1 MFSEGGQCVARGE
14 QVRAERRGSIPR
26 FPVRAHRVVE
36 RLAALEVIIELG
48 LQTYFEIGKAL
59 YEIREERLYRV
70 LGFGTFED
78 YCRERWGWN
87 SRQVPYNYIAAS
99 RVAENVQTTGQSRPS
114 LSQAVELAALPAEQ
128 QIDVVRA
135 IESYGMTFDGVSVRE
150 VREIVQEIQAR
161 TFALADNAALSELP
175 QTPASRT
182 GDLWLCGKHWILC
195 GDSTRMDVI
204 ERVLGGGLADMI
216 FADPPYSVSYT
227 GKTARKLTI
236 KNDDL
241 GAGFYDFL
249 REACANMIAVSKGAI
264 YICMSSSE
272 LHTLH
277 QAFTDAGGHW
287 STFVIWAKHHFT
299 LGRSDYQRQYEPI
312 LYGWRKGVDHFWCGG
327 RDQGDVWLIK
337 RPMANV
343 AHPTMKPVELVE
355 RAIRNSSRTHDTVLD
370 LFAGSGTTM
379 IACEMLERQ
388 ARLIEV
394 EPRYCDVAV
403 MRWQQF
409 TDQKATLDGDGRT
422 FDQIAQTR
430 LRRRPRDIANRRIT
444 SGHGCAARHPN
455 LRKEPHKHDPI
466 GGPELIL
473 SIVRDHTAAS
483 CVRHR
488 DFDIDQDFVE
498 DKSVKPREN

>member
-1 MFSEGGQCVARGE
+1 MARGE
-14 QVRAERRGSIPR
+14 QVRTERRGIIPR

-36 RLAALEVIIELG
+36 RLAELESIIERG
-48 LQTYFEIGKAL
+48 LQTYFEIGRAL
-59 YEIREERLYRV
+59 YEIREDRLYRAQ
-70 LGFGTFED
+70 GIRTFEV

-99 RVAENVQTTGQSRPS
+99 RVAENVQTTGQRRPS

-128 QIDVVRA
+128 QNDAVRA
-135 IESYGMTFDGVSVRE
+135 IESRGKTFDNVSVRE
-150 VREIVQEIQAR
+150 VREIVREIQSR
-161 TFALADNAALSELP
+161 TSALANGDAVSELP
-175 QTPASRT
+175 QTPVSRI
-182 GDLWLCGKHWILC
+182 GDLWLCGKHRVLC

-204 ERVLGGGLADMI
+204 ERVLGGWLADMV
-216 FADPPYSVSYT
+216 FADPPYSVSYA

-249 REACANMIAVSKGAI
+249 RDACANMIAVSKGAI

-327 RDQGDVWLIK
+327 RDQGDVWFIK

-355 RAIRNSSRTHDTVLD
+355 RAIRNSSRTRDTVLD

-394 EPRYCDVAV
+394 EPQYCDVAV

-409 TDQKATLDGDGRT
+409 TDKEATLDGDGRT
-422 FDQIAQTR
+422 FDQVARTR
-430 LRRRPRDIANRRIT
+430 VGRRPRHITNRRIHFRHARAA
-444 SGHGCAARHPN
+444 GH
-455 LRKEPHKHDPI
+455 
-466 GGPELIL
+466 
-473 SIVRDHTAAS
+473 
-483 CVRHR
+483 
-488 DFDIDQDFVE
+488 
-498 DKSVKPREN
+498 PRFR